1 MALLDKIKDANDI
14 KQLPESDLPLL
25 AEEIR
30 QRLLEVTST
39 NGGHLASNLGVVEI
53 TIALHRL
60 LDFPKDKLIFDVGH
74 QSYVH
79 KMLTGRN
86 EAMDTLRQLDGISGF
101 TDPGESEDDS
111 SISGHA
117 SNAISIALGY
127 ASAREIKGTNE
138 KVVAL
143 IGDGSLTGGMSNE
156 ALNNA
161 ANLKGNLV
169 IILNDNE
176 RSISANVG
184 GLANYLGK
192 IRTSNRY
199 LSTKTVVQNTL
210 GKIPVVGE
218 YIKTGIHA
226 TKESIKRLFVEGM
239 FFEDLGL
246 TYIGPIDG
254 NDIEQVTDALESAF
268 RFNEPVII
276 HALTV
281 KGKGYKEAEKHPAQ
295 YHGVDPFDL
304 KTGRPLKK
312 KTGRSYTTCFSDK
325 MLQLAEKDE
334 RIVAITAAMRFG
346 TGLYNFNKKY
356 PERFFDVGIAEEH
369 AVAFA
374 AGLASAGLRPVVA
387 IYSTFLQRAYDQMI
401 HDVCMSRLPVIFAV
415 DRAGLVGN
423 DGKTHQGLLDES
435 FLTSIPNMT
444 VMSPKNEWELDE
456 MFDLALD
463 LGSPVAIRYPRGQAC
478 ESLNEYRQPLVL
490 NEDEIMERGSRV
502 CILATGVMVETAMK
516 VRNLLREKGIE
527 PTVVNVRFLSHVN
540 TDLIRELK
548 NDHQLF
554 VTMEEV
560 VAHGSYGQRMDAAV
574 TAEKL
579 GVSVMNVTL
588 PDKFIEHGTIEE
600 LRERYG
606 LTAEAVTDRIEK
618 ELGGF

>member
-1 MALLDKIKDANDI
+1 
-14 KQLPESDLPLL
+14 
-25 AEEIR
+25 
-30 QRLLEVTST
+30 
-39 NGGHLASNLGVVEI
+39 
-53 TIALHRL
+53 
-60 LDFPKDKLIFDVGH
+60 
-74 QSYVH
+74 
-79 KMLTGRN
+79 
-86 EAMDTLRQLDGISGF
+86 
-101 TDPGESEDDS
+101 
-111 SISGHA
+111 
-117 SNAISIALGY
+117 
-127 ASAREIKGTNE
+127 
-138 KVVAL
+138 
-143 IGDGSLTGGMSNE
+143 
-156 ALNNA
+156 
-161 ANLKGNLV
+161 
-169 IILNDNE
+169 
-176 RSISANVG
+176 
-184 GLANYLGK
+184 
-192 IRTSNRY
+192 
-199 LSTKTVVQNTL
+199 
-210 GKIPVVGE
+210 
-218 YIKTGIHA
+218 
-226 TKESIKRLFVEGM
+226 
-239 FFEDLGL
+239 
-246 TYIGPIDG
+246 
-254 NDIEQVTDALESAF
+254 
-268 RFNEPVII
+268 
-276 HALTV
+276 
-281 KGKGYKEAEKHPAQ
+281 
-295 YHGVDPFDL
+295 
-304 KTGRPLKK
+304 
-312 KTGRSYTTCFSDK
+312 

-456 MFDLALD
+456 MFDLALE
-463 LGSPVAIRYPRGQAC
+463 LGSPVAIRYPRGQAS

-516 VRNLLREKGIE
+516 VRDMLKEKGIE

-548 NDHQLF
+548 DDHELF

-574 TAEKL
+574 AAEKL

-606 LTAEAVTDRIEK
+606 LTADAVTDRIER